1 MVSHSQVYPHA
12 LPQYNLGHGER
23 LQALER
29 MRGNLPGLFFVGN
42 YLRGPAIGNCVEL
55 GMETAEEIARSRS
68 T

>member
-1 MVSHSQVYPHA
+1 
-12 LPQYNLGHGER
+12 
-23 LQALER
+23 

-55 GMETAEEIARSRS
+55 GMETAEEIATRSRS

>member
-1 MVSHSQVYPHA
+1 
-12 LPQYNLGHGER
+12 
-23 LQALER
+23 